1 MRRKESC
8 KRGRGFL
15 REGGGVDGR
24 RKFWYTEKNGAPAPT
39 SGGNRVANI
48 IEISDLS
55 APELAP
61 YTQLTHSQLCSR
73 RAPERGQIIVESARA
88 IQAALNAGCRPRSFL
103 MERRHIPA
111 FRAGIGAEWED
122 VPLYTAGREVLAQLT
137 GFTLNR
143 GILSAMARPALP
155 APAEV
160 CRRARRLVVLEN
172 VTDAANVGAIFRS
185 AAALGMDGVLATP
198 SCCDPFYRRAIR
210 VSMGAVFQIPWAWA
224 EGELQWPVPGIDCL
238 RAQGFRTAAMAL
250 DHRAV
255 DIDDPVLIQ
264 ADKLAVV
271 LGSEGNGLPA
281 ETIAACDYTAK
292 IPMCRGVDSLNV
304 AAAGAVVFWQLR
316 RREDGSARGQ
326 TSLEGTGWN
335 E

>member
-1 MRRKESC
+1 M
-8 KRGRGFL
+8 
-15 REGGGVDGR
+15 
-24 RKFWYTEKNGAPAPT
+24 
-39 SGGNRVANI
+39 
-48 IEISDLS
+48 
-55 APELAP
+55 
-61 YTQLTHSQLCSR
+61 
-73 RAPERGQIIVESARA
+73 
-88 IQAALNAGCRPRSFL
+88 
-103 MERRHIPA
+103 
-111 FRAGIGAEWED
+111 
-122 VPLYTAGREVLAQLT
+122 
-137 GFTLNR
+137 
-143 GILSAMARPALP
+143 
-155 APAEV
+155 
-160 CRRARRLVVLEN
+160 
-172 VTDAANVGAIFRS
+172 GAIFRS

-238 RAQGFRTAAMAL
+238 RAQGFRTAALAL

-255 DIDDPVLIQ
+255 NIDDPVLIQ